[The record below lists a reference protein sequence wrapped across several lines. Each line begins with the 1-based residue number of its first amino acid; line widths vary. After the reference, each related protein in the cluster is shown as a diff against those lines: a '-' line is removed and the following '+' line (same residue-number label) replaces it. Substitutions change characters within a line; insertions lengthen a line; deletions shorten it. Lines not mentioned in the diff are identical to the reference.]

1 IMKRVLCT
9 FVLLIGAISAQAPS
23 TSEGKPPQQAPARV
37 FIYQPNRR
45 GFRASPIF
53 CDGLEVAS
61 LRHYWTYFVLEV
73 PAGEHSFRGR
83 HKLYELVLELSA
95 GRTYFLSLHQVNSF
109 SEKLVRESADEGRLI
124 AEMVKIGKL
133 HPIDPSEVRD
143 QQRVVLSFEP
153 R

>member
-83 HKLYELVLELSA
+83 HKLYELDYRSLNIYTMMVSTIL
-95 GRTYFLSLHQVNSF
+95 YFQRNTTG
-109 SEKLVRESADEGRLI
+109 AALI
-124 AEMVKIGKL
+124 SSK
-133 HPIDPSEVRD
+133 
-143 QQRVVLSFEP
+143 
-153 R
+153 